1 MSEIYREDHE
11 LFRQQVRRFVETE
24 IAPNHYR
31 WEKKGI
37 VPRDVWL
44 KAGAAGLL
52 CCDVPEEYGGGG
64 GDFGHSAV
72 VVEEL
77 MRVNATGVGFPTHSI
92 TVAPYIMNFGTEEQK
107 RKWLPGMASGEVIS
121 AVAMTEP
128 GAGSDLKAIKASA
141 EKVGDAYVINGQK
154 TFITNGINADIVV
167 VVCRTDPS
175 AAAKGISLIV
185 VERGTEGFTRGSIL
199 DKIGFKAQDTA
210 ELFFDSARVPVENLL
225 GKENEGFACLMLN
238 LPQERLL
245 IAIRAIAILESMLDE
260 TIDYTRQRTVFGKS
274 VFDFQSNRFKLASA
288 KAEVVMLRS
297 YVNDCLERHLRG
309 GLTALDAA
317 MVKLT
322 ASRMATRLLDDLM
335 QMFGG
340 YGYMAEYLIGKAW
353 VDSRLLRLF
362 GGTDE
367 IMQEIVARSL

>member
-11 LFRQQVRRFVETE
+11 LFRTQVRRFVDAE
-24 IAPNHYR
+24 IAPNHYH

-37 VPRDVWL
+37 VPRDVWK
-44 KAGAAGLL
+44 KAGDAGLL
-52 CCDVPEEYGGGG
+52 CCDVPEIYGGGG
-64 GDFGHSAV
+64 GDFAHSAI

-77 MRVNATGVGFPTHSI
+77 MRVNATGIGFPTHSI
-92 TVAPYIMNFGTEEQK
+92 TVSPYIMNFGTEEQK
-107 RKWLPGMASGEVIS
+107 QRWLPGMASGDVIS

-128 GAGSDLKAIKASA
+128 GAGSDLKAIKTTAKMIEGS
-141 EKVGDAYVINGQK
+141 YVINGQK
-154 TFITNGINADIVV
+154 TFISNGIHADIIVV
-167 VVCRTDPS
+167 VCKTDS
-175 AAAKGISLIV
+175 ALGAKGISLIV
-185 VERGTEGFTRGSIL
+185 IERGTDGFTRGSGL

-210 ELFFDSARVPVENLL
+210 ELFFENVRVPVANRLGNEND
-225 GKENEGFACLMLN
+225 GFSCLMLN

-245 IAIRAIAILESMLDE
+245 IAIRAISILESMLTE
-260 TIDYTRQRTVFGKS
+260 TVNYTRQREVFGKPI
-274 VFDFQSNRFKLASA
+274 FEFQSNRFKLASA

-297 YVNDCLERHLRG
+297 YVNDCIARHLAG
-309 GLTALDAA
+309 ELTAVEAA

-322 ASRMATRLLDDLM
+322 SSRMATRLLDELM

-340 YGYMAEYLIGKAW
+340 YGYMAEYLVGKAW